1 MRCRLPPSV
10 PHSRSKALQNPKP
23 SSFQRWFFAVLSVL
37 ALASLFLAVLVMGS
51 RVHFGEQGRSGVGSS
66 VELSELPV
74 LNQLPAF
81 EFTDQDG
88 AHFGSAQLKGG
99 LWVANFIFTSCPT
112 VCPAFTAQMKG
123 LQGRLLEGEKRPLL
137 VSFSVDPE
145 TDTSAVLK
153 EYAARHGADSAGWR
167 FLTGPTETI
176 RSIVVEGFKTSME
189 PDPSQAGNI
198 LHGSH
203 FVLVD
208 EQMRVR
214 GYYGAQDADA
224 HDRLLEDIGGL
235 RGLPEAE

>member
-1 MRCRLPPSV
+1 MPN
-10 PHSRSKALQNPKP
+10 SK
-23 SSFQRWFFAVLSVL
+23 SSSSQRWFFRVLSVL
-37 ALASLFLAVLVMGS
+37 ALASLALAVLIMVS
-51 RVHFGEQGRSGVGSS
+51 RVHFGEQGRSGVVSTA
-66 VELSELPV
+66 ELSELPV

-88 AHFGSAQLKGG
+88 KPFGSAQLEGG

-123 LQGRLLEGEKRPLL
+123 LQARLPEGEQRPLL

-145 TDTSAVLK
+145 TDTPTVLK
-153 EYAARHGADSAGWR
+153 EYATRHGADSAGWR

-189 PDPSQAGNI
+189 PDPSRVGNI

-208 EQMRVR
+208 DQMRVR
-214 GYYGAQDADA
+214 GYYGAEDEDA

-235 RGLPEAE
+235 RRQPGSE

>member
-1 MRCRLPPSV
+1 MSD
-10 PHSRSKALQNPKP
+10 SKP
-23 SSFQRWFFAVLSVL
+23 SSSQRWFFGVLSVL
-37 ALASLFLAVLVMGS
+37 ALASLALAVLIMGS
-51 RVHFGEQGRSGVGSS
+51 RIRFGEQGRSGVVSS
-66 VELSELPV
+66 VEPSELPV

-88 AHFGSAQLKGG
+88 KPFGSAQLDGG

-123 LQGRLLEGEKRPLL
+123 LQGRLPDGGQRPLL

-145 TDTSAVLK
+145 TDTPPVLK
-153 EYAARHGADSAGWR
+153 DYAARHGADSAGWR

-176 RSIVVEGFKTSME
+176 RSIVVEGFKTSIE
-189 PDPSQAGNI
+189 PDPSRVGNI

-208 EQMRVR
+208 EQMRLR
-214 GYYGAQDADA
+214 GYYGAQDPDA

-235 RGLPEAE
+235 RGLQ